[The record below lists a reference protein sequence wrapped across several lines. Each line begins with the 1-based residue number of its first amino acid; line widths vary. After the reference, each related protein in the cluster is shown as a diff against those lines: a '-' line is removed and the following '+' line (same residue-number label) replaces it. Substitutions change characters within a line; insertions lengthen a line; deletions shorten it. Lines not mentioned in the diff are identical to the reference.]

1 MPRRRVTFRRAHH
14 PFPSDFPLRLRRFQ
28 KASGFSWNQLA
39 RNLGTDA
46 LTLRRWRAG
55 TRPNAQHL
63 LALLALA
70 QSLGLDHMLTTA
82 PVPEQVSLWALP
94 SEPDGHA

>member
-1 MPRRRVTFRRAHH
+1 MPRRHATFRRVYR
-14 PFPSDFPLRLRRFQ
+14 PFPSDFPLRLRSFQ
-28 KASGFSWNQLA
+28 EASGFSWNHLA

-70 QSLGLDHMLTTA
+70 QSLGLEHLLTTA
-82 PVPEQVSLWALP
+82 PVPEQVSLWATL
-94 SEPDGHA
+94 SELDHHA